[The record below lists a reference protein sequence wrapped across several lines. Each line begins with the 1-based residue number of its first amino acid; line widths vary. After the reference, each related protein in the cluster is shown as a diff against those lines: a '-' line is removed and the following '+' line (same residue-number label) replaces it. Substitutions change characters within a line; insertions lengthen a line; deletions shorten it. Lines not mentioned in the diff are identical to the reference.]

1 MAKRYR
7 YVTELAKQARKS
19 SRRKVRRG
27 RGGASSGWTPWFVVG
42 PLAAF
47 TAVFLWDG
55 GPPGWAVPLDPL
67 GETPQDM
74 VSAQFSRCQ
83 GPVRYT
89 CVVDGD
95 TFWYRGNKIRIADIN
110 TPELSSPECPRE
122 AALAEKATRRLTA
135 LLNEA
140 PFAIRKQGFGAED
153 EDRYGRLLRVLSRD
167 GESLGEVLVR
177 EGYAER
183 WKGYRGSWC

>member
-1 MAKRYR
+1 MARRYR
-7 YVTELAKQARKS
+7 YVTDLVKQARKG
-19 SRRKVRRG
+19 SRRKAKPWRG
-27 RGGASSGWTPWFVVG
+27 KRSSSWTPWFVVG

-67 GETPQDM
+67 GVTPRDE
-74 VSAQFSRCQ
+74 VSARFSRCD
-83 GPVRYT
+83 GPERYT

-95 TFWYRGNKIRIADIN
+95 TIWYRGNKIRIADIN
-110 TPELSSPECPRE
+110 TPELSSPDCARE
-122 AALAEKATRRLTA
+122 AALAEKATSRLTA
-135 LLNEA
+135 LLNEG
-140 PFAIRKQGFGAED
+140 PFTIRKQGFLAED

-167 GESLGEVLVR
+167 GESVGEVLVR
-177 EGYAER
+177 EGYAEK

>member
-1 MAKRYR
+1 MARRYR

-19 SRRKVRRG
+19 SRPKARRG
-27 RGGASSGWTPWFVVG
+27 RGKTFSPWTPWFVVG
-42 PLAAF
+42 PLAVF

-55 GPPGWAVPLDPL
+55 GPPGWAVPLDVS
-67 GETPQDM
+67 GETPLEQ
-74 VSAQFSRCQ
+74 VSARFDRCN

-95 TFWYRGNKIRIADIN
+95 TIWYRGNKIRIADIN
-110 TPELSSPECPRE
+110 TPELSEPECASE
-122 AALAEKATRRLTA
+122 AALAEKATSRLTA
-135 LLNEA
+135 LLNDG
-140 PFAIRKQGFGAED
+140 PFTIRKQGFGAAD
-153 EDRYGRLLRVLSRD
+153 TDRYGRLLRVLSRD